1 MTRDSDLSATGVE
14 GEGPLAPRV
23 VEDPGP
29 AVEESGGT
37 LPPESEA
44 ENDAGSGDRV
54 RDSAGT
60 PRDETCGGESEGAE
74 TESDYSFDLPSE
86 FGPEGS
92 FPMGLDAERLEA
104 FKPLARE
111 LNLSNAQAQ
120 KLVDLHARALQ
131 EGSQTLMQR
140 HAETVETWSRETR
153 TDPEIGGDK
162 LEETLQLGNAA
173 LQQAFDAPTVEL
185 LKHFGLLNHPGFI
198 RGLRSFG
205 LIVSDDRFVES
216 SGTAAPRSRAERM
229 YPDMP
234 KPQR

>member
-1 MTRDSDLSATGVE
+1 MTRESDSSATTAE
-14 GEGPLAPRV
+14 EERPLVPGSE
-23 VEDPGP
+23 EDPGQT
-29 AVEESGGT
+29 VEVSGGRT
-37 LPPESEA
+37 PPEFQA
-44 ENDAGSGDRV
+44 ENDAGSGDRA
-54 RDSAGT
+54 RDSAGS
-60 PRDETCGGESEGAE
+60 PGDETYGTESDGAE
-74 TESDYSFDLPSE
+74 AESDYSFDLPPE

-92 FPMGLDAERLEA
+92 FPMGLDAERLKA

-111 LNLSNAQAQ
+111 LKLSNAQAQ
-120 KLVDLHARALQ
+120 KLIDLHARALQ
-131 EGSQTLMQR
+131 EGSQTLMQC

-153 TDPEIGGDK
+153 ADPEIGGDK
-162 LEETLQLGNAA
+162 LEETLRLGNAA
-173 LQQAFDAPTVEL
+173 LQQAFDASTQDL